1 QRAHAFSARVRDA
14 LEFLDEVGIS
24 PDLGRIDA
32 VVTYQEPCHLA
43 HAQRITEAPR
53 RLLAQIPGLTV
64 REMNES
70 SLCCGSAGIYN
81 VTQPEMAGRLQER
94 KVRNILAV
102 EPQIVATANPGCA
115 LQVAGGLEKAGRT
128 IAVRHVI
135 DLLDEA
141 YAAYSPTNRA
151 SSVLA
156 ASMLG

>member
-1 QRAHAFSARVRDA
+1 
-14 LEFLDEVGIS
+14 
-24 PDLGRIDA
+24 

-53 RLLAQIPGLTV
+53 RLLAQIPGLRL

-70 SLCCGSAGIYN
+70 ALCCGSAGIYN

-102 EPQIVATANPGCA
+102 DPMIVATANPGCA

-156 ASMLG
+156 ASILG